1 MLNPFSFVMFDDALL
16 SLTIFLLYLL
26 MIAIFS
32 LLNNNGNMGPF
43 YDIFILIYDG
53 HCLFLDYL
61 RHLPEDSDDRAD
73 TVGKQRL
80 IVLHVIG

>member
-1 MLNPFSFVMFDDALL
+1 M
-16 SLTIFLLYLL
+16 
-26 MIAIFS
+26 AIWDLFH
-32 LLNNNGNMGPF
+32 
-43 YDIFILIYDG
+43 DIFILIYDG